1 MKIYNM
7 FSCEGFD
14 QSFFGGCSMVWLAGV
29 ILFFVAAIC
38 RKYLGEEMDIPFNFY
53 ISLALG
59 YLVYFIAVA
68 FTGSF
73 KWGLGLGLIG
83 MAIGGFGAPYFMG
96 EGSSE

>member
-1 MKIYNM
+1 MIFHNM
-7 FSCEGFD
+7 FTGDGFD
-14 QSFFGGCSMVWLAGV
+14 LGFMGGLSTAWLGAV
-29 ILFFVAAIC
+29 ILFFIAAFC

-53 ISLALG
+53 IALTVGFLA
-59 YLVYFIAVA
+59 YFIAVA